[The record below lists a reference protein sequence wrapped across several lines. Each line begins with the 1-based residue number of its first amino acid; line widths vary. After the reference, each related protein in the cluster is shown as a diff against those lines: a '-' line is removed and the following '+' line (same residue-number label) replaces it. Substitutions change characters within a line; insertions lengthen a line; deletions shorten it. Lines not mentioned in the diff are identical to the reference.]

1 MRTPK
6 PKHSFNR
13 TNQAA
18 CRFLK
23 QTQKAI
29 IRLNSLGFTVLN
41 IDFTRIKPRIEVEI
55 GNNKHIAQGLIYEG
69 KAYRYSFGKTRNAI
83 AYVQRFVDLGR
94 EEVVKNSP
102 EYQIWLAHKPK

>member
-29 IRLNSLGFTVLN
+29 IRLNSLGLPPLTMRKWTSRF
-41 IDFTRIKPRIEVEI
+41 IKYLTACR
-55 GNNKHIAQGLIYEG
+55 
-69 KAYRYSFGKTRNAI
+69 
-83 AYVQRFVDLGR
+83 
-94 EEVVKNSP
+94 
-102 EYQIWLAHKPK
+102 

>member
-29 IRLNSLGFTVLN
+29 IRLNSLGLGCTF
-41 IDFTRIKPRIEVEI
+41 
-55 GNNKHIAQGLIYEG
+55 
-69 KAYRYSFGKTRNAI
+69 YSGCFFSHYFA
-83 AYVQRFVDLGR
+83 
-94 EEVVKNSP
+94 P
-102 EYQIWLAHKPK
+102 

>member
-29 IRLNSLGFTVLN
+29 IRLNSLGLAWLCLSFVTP
-41 IDFTRIKPRIEVEI
+41 I
-55 GNNKHIAQGLIYEG
+55 NKQLKTLSLLIAHLKQTPHLFL
-69 KAYRYSFGKTRNAI
+69 S
-83 AYVQRFVDLGR
+83 
-94 EEVVKNSP
+94 
-102 EYQIWLAHKPK
+102 

>member
-29 IRLNSLGFTVLN
+29 IRLNSLGL
-41 IDFTRIKPRIEVEI
+41 
-55 GNNKHIAQGLIYEG
+55 
-69 KAYRYSFGKTRNAI
+69 SFGTFHYFLI
-83 AYVQRFVDLGR
+83 
-94 EEVVKNSP
+94 
-102 EYQIWLAHKPK
+102 